1 MEENNIDDAEMYLKF
16 IANYNKSD
24 AQYKLAKLYENK
36 LKFDDAIEYYEKA
49 INNNLYSASIDLAKL
64 YFKKYMM
71 QVSKDNS
78 KNGYLLLAV
87 NLINSYYDKY
97 NDEEKKEA
105 DYLLKTFKDLL

>member
-1 MEENNIDDAEMYLKF
+1 MENDDSDSIIIAATNNHKMLDQALF
-16 IANYNKSD
+16 RR
-24 AQYKLAKLYENK
+24 
-36 LKFDDAIEYYEKA
+36 FDDAIEYYEKA